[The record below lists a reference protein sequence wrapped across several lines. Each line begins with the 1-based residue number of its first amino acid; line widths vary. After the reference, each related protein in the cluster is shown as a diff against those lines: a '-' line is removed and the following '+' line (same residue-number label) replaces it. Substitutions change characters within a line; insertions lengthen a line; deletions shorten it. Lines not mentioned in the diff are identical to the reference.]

1 MSPSTALIIETSTPQ
16 ASLCIVRA
24 DGAIESRSFQSDRS
38 HNSALFEPLRE
49 LLAGVPHL
57 DLVLVGSGPGSYS
70 GTRVGIAAAQAPV
83 SATLMALPVNLV
95 DAVVGVVPSVV

>member
-57 DLVLVGSGPGSYS
+57 DLVLVGSGPGN
-70 GTRVGIAAAQAPV
+70 A
-83 SATLMALPVNLV
+83 
-95 DAVVGVVPSVV
+95 